1 MQILQIYAAEIA
13 KQGEIDYEAVV
24 KLSEVYIND
33 TYACMPI
40 ESIILD
46 SFSNCF
52 VWIQGFNGADL
63 RNVCTEAGMLAIR
76 ANRDYAINIDF
87 MKVKC
92 LHLMTEWDFWGTPPT
107 DIINP

>member
-1 MQILQIYAAEIA
+1 MATNRRDVLDRALLRAGRFDRQIEIPLPNNHSRMQILQIYAAEIA

-52 VWIQGFNGADL
+52 V
-63 RNVCTEAGMLAIR
+63 
-76 ANRDYAINIDF
+76 
-87 MKVKC
+87 
-92 LHLMTEWDFWGTPPT
+92 
-107 DIINP
+107 